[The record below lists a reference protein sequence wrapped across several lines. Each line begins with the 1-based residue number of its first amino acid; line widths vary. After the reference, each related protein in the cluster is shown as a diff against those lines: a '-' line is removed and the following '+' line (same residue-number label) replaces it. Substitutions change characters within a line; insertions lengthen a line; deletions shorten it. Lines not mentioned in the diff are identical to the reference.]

1 MEMRT
6 GNLWKNILIYS
17 LPLMF
22 TNLLQVFFN
31 LSDVAVA
38 GQFAGSIALGAVGST
53 TILISLT
60 TSWFLGMGNGVN
72 ALTARYIGAED
83 DERMKKCLQTGFWM
97 CLCMGLFVLAL
108 GQFCAGPV
116 LRLLGTKDELIADA
130 IVYFKIYMLG
140 SPALALYNY
149 GNAVLS
155 AAGDTKKPLKY
166 LTFAGVINVILNLI
180 FVICFKL
187 GAAGVGIASVISQY
201 LSAGLILRDI
211 LTTDRIYQIRPS
223 LKEADGSILRKLLSI
238 SVPSMAQYSLFAISN
253 LFVQSAVNTFDHVIV
268 EGNSAALNLDTIVFE
283 MLTAFYIACTSF
295 IAQNYGGRNAKRIMD
310 AYIITTVY
318 SFGLAL
324 TLGLLIYFF
333 RVPLLSVFT
342 NDPEVVEKALTR
354 AAIMAFSY
362 CLSPFMDNAIAAAR
376 GLGRTAVPTVIV
388 IMGTVVFRIIW
399 IYTIFAYFHTLPS
412 LYLLYTCAWFLT
424 AIFENIYFFREY
436 GRVKKELARPLN

>member
-38 GQFAGSIALGAVGST
+38 GQFAGAIALGAVGST

-83 DERMKKCLQTGFWM
+83 EEQMKKCLQTGFWM
-97 CLCMGLFVLAL
+97 CLCMGFIVLVL
-108 GQFCAGPV
+108 GQFCAEPV
-116 LRLLGTKDELIADA
+116 LRLLKTKDELIGEA

-140 SPALALYNY
+140 SPALAIYNY

-166 LTFAGVINVILNLI
+166 LTFAGIINVILNLI

-201 LSAGLILRDI
+201 ISAGLIFRDI
-211 LTTDRIYQIRPS
+211 LTTDRIYRIRPS
-223 LKEADGSILRKLLSI
+223 LKEADGSILRRLLGISI
-238 SVPSMAQYSLFAISN
+238 PSMAQYSLFAISN
-253 LFVQSAVNTFDHVIV
+253 LFVQSAVNSFDHVIV
-268 EGNSAALNLDTIVFE
+268 EGNSAAQNLDTIVYE
-283 MLTAFYIACTSF
+283 MVNAFYVACTSF

-310 AYIITTVY
+310 TYLITTVY
-318 SFGLAL
+318 SFGFAL
-324 TLGLLIYFF
+324 TLGVLFYFF
-333 RVPLLSVFT
+333 RVPLLSIFT

-354 AAIMAFSY
+354 TAIMAFSY
-362 CLSPFMDNAIAAAR
+362 CLSTFMDNAIAASR
-376 GLGRTAVPTVIV
+376 GIGRTAVPTVIV
-388 IMGTVVFRIIW
+388 IMGSVVFRIIW
-399 IYTIFAYFHTLPS
+399 IYTIFAHFHTLPS
-412 LYLLYTCAWFLT
+412 LYLLYACAWFLT
-424 AIFENIYFFREY
+424 AIFESAYFFREY
-436 GRVKKELARPLN
+436 KKVKKELARPL